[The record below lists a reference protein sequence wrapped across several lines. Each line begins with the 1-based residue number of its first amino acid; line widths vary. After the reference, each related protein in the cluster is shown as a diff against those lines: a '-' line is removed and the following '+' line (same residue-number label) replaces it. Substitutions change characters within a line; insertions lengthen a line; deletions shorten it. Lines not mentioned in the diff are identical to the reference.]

1 MARRRPTGRG
11 ARAGC
16 DVEYCIGGEVGSR
29 GKDAGPGAGR
39 PAKRSGSTL
48 ARREAAEV
56 PQSHGAGAGP
66 TAGGRR
72 GLGGAAERAGGRGGG
87 GDGGRRRGGAGGGVW
102 GGRAPASFGSWT
114 GTSKSSSMKSR
125 RSR

>member
-1 MARRRPTGRG
+1 MARRGPTGRG

-66 TAGGRR
+66 TAVGRR
-72 GLGGAAERAGGRGGG
+72 GLGGGEETGGGPGGG
-87 GDGGRRRGGAGGGVW
+87 GPGGSLWGAAGGGAGGA
-102 GGRAPASFGSWT
+102 GRWAPGQELPPTAG
-114 GTSKSSSMKSR
+114 
-125 RSR
+125 